1 MAEDKE
7 FENKIPSIHTLESDL
22 ASAVRNEDYGKNII
36 KIVTDPSKNSLLQ
49 SIPEEGETGGGAGKP
64 NPLSAVLTKKNI
76 LVFIAVIFI
85 LASAGAIFYILY
97 KAKNV
102 EQDKAKAE
110 ARMQQQTI
118 ATTTE
123 GNSPVVKNS
132 NVLNPEI
139 LQAADFSKLN
149 KGEIIAEI
157 SKIKQTLADKKIQP
171 NNNIGI
177 NTNLTVEELFQKLRY
192 SGDNSL
198 IRSFDDI
205 YAFGLYSTKEAVF
218 ENYLLVKVN
227 NFDLAFKSIL
237 DWERYMPVDLKDV
250 FIGNN
255 EVKNVTA
262 VEASTT
268 TPEKIYAKKDTGVF
282 VDRVLKNYDIRE
294 YIKNSDNSHII
305 YGFINS
311 KYLLIT
317 SGESS
322 FIDIK
327 DRLLKDNI
335 LR

>member
-49 SIPEEGETGGGAGKP
+49 STPEEQGSVGGVKKI
-64 NPLSAVLTKKNI
+64 NMSSVLTKKNI
-76 LVFIAVIFI
+76 LVSVIAIFI
-85 LASAGAIFYILY
+85 LASAGVIFYILY

-102 EQDKAKAE
+102 EEDKAKAE
-110 ARMQQQTI
+110 ARMQQQAI

-139 LQAADFSKLN
+139 LQAADFSKLS

-177 NTNLTVEELFQKLRY
+177 NTNLTVGELFQKLRY

-205 YAFGLYSTKEAVF
+205 YAFGLYSTKEGVF

-237 DWERYMPVDLKDV
+237 DWEKYMPVDLKDV

-255 EVKNVTA
+255 EVKNINTS
-262 VEASTT
+262 ETSTT